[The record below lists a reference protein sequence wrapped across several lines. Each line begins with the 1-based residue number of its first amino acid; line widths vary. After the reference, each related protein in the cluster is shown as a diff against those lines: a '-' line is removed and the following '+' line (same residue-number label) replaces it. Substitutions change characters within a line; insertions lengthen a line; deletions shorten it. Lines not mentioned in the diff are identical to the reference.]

1 MTDHAIIAALK
12 KRQELEERIARTE
25 QRIKA
30 FKAQIIEI
38 NAFISQWEKFSGQ
51 AAPSLALR
59 NPSQIDTDSAPA
71 GNSTK
76 EQVAAAAADILIHE
90 RAPLPRA
97 ELYKRLVEK
106 GLRLS
111 GKNPEMV
118 LSTMLWRAGED
129 AGIVRLKTGGYWM
142 EVFVRPEDKDG
153 SEPSSGGIRRR
164 MFPDG

>member
-1 MTDHAIIAALK
+1 M
-12 KRQELEERIARTE
+12 
-25 QRIKA
+25 
-30 FKAQIIEI
+30 
-38 NAFISQWEKFSGQ
+38 
-51 AAPSLALR
+51 
-59 NPSQIDTDSAPA
+59 
-71 GNSTK
+71 
-76 EQVAAAAADILIHE
+76 AAAAADILIHE

-153 SEPSSGGIRRR
+153 SEPSSGGIRRL